1 MRLGVIHVIINRK
14 EGWES
19 KKKITITTD
28 GEQSLKEEI
37 MTRLM
42 EIKSGALCLFSF
54 SPAQGRVNQ
63 FNWFPA
69 GPKARR
75 GRAGRGGGGGRGLG
89 VGKEADRNQ
98 IVCNAINF
106 LPIHVY
112 RENRSGQNSAQNQLL
127 KIYEFRLCA
136 TTL

>member
-1 MRLGVIHVIINRK
+1 MLLST
-14 EGWES
+14 E
-19 KKKITITTD
+19 KKAGNQKRKITVTTD
-28 GEQSLKEEI
+28 GEQSLKEKI

-75 GRAGRGGGGGRGLG
+75 GRAGRGGGGGGLG

-112 RENRSGQNSAQNQLL
+112 RENWSGQNSAQNQRGAEVGVGL
-127 KIYEFRLCA
+127 R
-136 TTL
+136 